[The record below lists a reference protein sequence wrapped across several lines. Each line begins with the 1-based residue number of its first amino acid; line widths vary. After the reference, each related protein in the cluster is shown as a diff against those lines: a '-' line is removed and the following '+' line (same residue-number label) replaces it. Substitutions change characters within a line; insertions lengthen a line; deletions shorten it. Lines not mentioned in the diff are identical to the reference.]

1 MWFTV
6 AVLSFQGIQSRL
18 REAHIPWI
26 SRAEP
31 GKLLAEYA
39 KLPAIPLPLLG
50 TPVSSASR

>member
-26 SRAEP
+26 SRTEP
-31 GKLLAEYA
+31 GKLLAGYA